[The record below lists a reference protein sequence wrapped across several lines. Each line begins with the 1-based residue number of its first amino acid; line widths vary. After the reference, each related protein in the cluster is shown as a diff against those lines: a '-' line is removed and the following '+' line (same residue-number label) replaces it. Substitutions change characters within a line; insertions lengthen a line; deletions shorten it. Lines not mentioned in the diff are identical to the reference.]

1 MVICLERCA
10 DLHMVQLMP
19 LPLTVS
25 CFSKIQIGFTFLV
38 QAHQG
43 SPGQRSVKCVCVCVC
58 VCVLARLS
66 LVMSHVAAVVV
77 PFHVDD
83 DTGEKQTSAEHAES
97 DADSDHHEDSCQHT
111 HTHTHVHSTALY
123 DLHASSAA
131 VTYTCYRLPVKQNNY
146 QLSLTD
152 PRDKIV
158 LYTELDDLCDKL
170 VFCIVSCLYLCLRC
184 CVSVSLPN
192 FR

>member
-1 MVICLERCA
+1 MGCWHGYLSGARCR
-10 DLHMVQLMP
+10 LHMAQLMP
-19 LPLTVS
+19 LPLTVY

-38 QAHQG
+38 QAHPG

-58 VCVLARLS
+58 VQARLS
-66 LVMSHVAAVVV
+66 LVMSHVVAAVV

-97 DADSDHHEDSCQHT
+97 DADSDHHEDSCHHT
-111 HTHTHVHSTALY
+111 PHVHSTALY
-123 DLHASSAA
+123 DLQASSAA

-146 QLSLTD
+146 RLSLTD

-170 VFCIVSCLYLCLRC
+170 AFCIVSCLYLCLRC
-184 CVSVSLPN
+184 CVSVSLQN